1 MPHKVVSY
9 CTYLCAFLFC
19 HSRVIAQ
26 TKKGCKHPFFV
37 LFLLHL
43 IPYQKFFLHIKLSP
57 QIPHFVSEKP
67 SLFTQTQSHFHKAL
81 SRILKCNVV
90 SVDKLLHIYC
100 ILSTDFWHIV
110 HNFYIILPIYLAS
123 KKHYGQNDVAN
134 LLQFCQN
141 ATMQ

>member
-1 MPHKVVSY
+1 MPHKVLSY

-19 HSRVIAQ
+19 HSRVTAQ
-26 TKKGCKHPFFV
+26 TKKGCSHPFFV

-110 HNFYIILPIYLAS
+110 HNFYIILPIYIAL
-123 KKHYGQNDVAN
+123 KKHFVQYNVAN